1 MSTDVNNA
9 FITLYDAEVKEA
21 YQREGSKV
29 RGTIRTRN
37 NVIGSTVRFQK
48 VGKGSASTKAR
59 HANVSTMNI
68 THSSVDCSLV
78 DKYAADYVDML
89 DELKLNIQERRVQA
103 RAGAYALGRDTDD
116 QIFTEMDTTTT
127 TVAHATTGL
136 TLPKVLEGW
145 QKLADNDALDG
156 DLWAFVSPEQWT
168 NLLQIQQFADA
179 DYIGASDLP
188 FNSKGTSGKKWLG
201 AVWMVHSG
209 LPVATN
215 IRSNFLYNS
224 TSVGH
229 AIAADIKTRID
240 YVPEKAAHLINSM
253 MSMGAKMIDE
263 LGCVNILADET

>member
-21 YQREGSKV
+21 YQRQGSKF

-37 NVIGSTVRFQK
+37 NVVGSTVKWQK
-48 VGKGSASTKAR
+48 VGKGAASTKAR

-68 THSSVDCSLV
+68 THSNVTATLV

-89 DELKLNIQERRVQA
+89 DELKLNIQERKVQA
-103 RAGAYALGRDTDD
+103 NAGAYALGRDTDD
-116 QIFTEMDTTTT
+116 QITTEMDTTTQ
-127 TVAHATTGL
+127 TVAAGGTGL

-145 QKLADNDALDG
+145 QTLADNDALDG
-156 DLWAFVSPEQWT
+156 EIWAFVSPEQWT
-168 NLLQIQQFADA
+168 NLLLISQFADA
-179 DYIGASDLP
+179 DFIGPNELP
-188 FNSKGTSGKKWLG
+188 FNQKGLSGKKWLG
-201 AVWMVHSG
+201 AMWLPHSG
-209 LPVATN
+209 MPTAAN

-229 AIAADIKTRID
+229 AIGADVKTRID

-263 LGCVNILADET
+263 LGCINILADES